1 MKLPVA
7 RLAAAFALAAASKL
21 SWAQVSAGARTAPP
35 AAEVAGTCKNLTTR
49 QERADCT
56 KLARKA
62 RSPKA
67 RAPGHAGRP
76 ASGTSDK
83 LAVGAASAP
92 INATAGGSNA
102 GSGPSP

>member
-1 MKLPVA
+1 MKLNVA
-7 RLAAAFALAAASKL
+7 TLAAAFAVVGASTL
-21 SWAQVSAGARTAPP
+21 CWAQVSAGARTAPP

-62 RSPKA
+62 RGAKA
-67 RAPGHAGRP
+67 GAAGHAGRP

-92 INATAGGSNA
+92 INATTGGSNP
-102 GSGPSP
+102 GTGPNP

>member
-62 RSPKA
+62 RGPKSA
-67 RAPGHAGRP
+67 TGHGARP
-76 ASGTSDK
+76 AEGTSDK

-92 INATAGGSNA
+92 TSATTGGTNPET
-102 GSGPSP
+102 GPNP